1 MGVLTT
7 ASSGAS
13 TAMGYGTTANRHG
26 ALHSAGGA
34 RSVAMGSG
42 ISSADRLVNNID
54 DSLMVGFNSN
64 APTLYVGPSA
74 GGSTTG
80 NVGIGT
86 SAPARSL
93 HINDVMRLEPRSS
106 APASPASGD
115 IYFDSDSNEL
125 CLYDGSSWT

>member
-1 MGVLTT
+1 MG
-7 ASSGAS
+7 
-13 TAMGYGTTANRHG
+13 HG
-26 ALHSAGGA
+26 N
-34 RSVAMGSG
+34 
-42 ISSADRLVNNID
+42 SSADRLVNNID
-54 DSLMVGFNSN
+54 DSLMVGFSSN
-64 APTLYVGPSA
+64 AATLYVGPSA

-115 IYFDSDSNEL
+115 IYFDDSEAL
-125 CLYDGSSWT
+125 CVYVDASGLSLVVQVLALNALE